1 MIFEQKKMWFG
12 TFERPPI
19 WIISALYIE
28 YELQEAIQS
37 GAAWMGPK
45 LKLQDKYI
53 HWTLL
58 TICTVSKNIKFA
70 KLSLLFF
77 SEQFFLFESQ

>member
-1 MIFEQKKMWFG
+1 MNFNNWAKEQMIFEQKKMLLD
-12 TFERPPI
+12 TFKSPPI

-58 TICTVSKNIKFA
+58 TICTVSKNVTLA
-70 KLSLLFF
+70 LLD
-77 SEQFFLFESQ
+77 